1 MKITAALLMLVGLCV
16 AAPLTGSSAKAK
28 RATTIEL
35 TPEIEALTIHEFTTE
50 YAGCGVHGGT
60 VICD

>member
-1 MKITAALLMLVGLCV
+1 MTDEMKS
-16 AAPLTGSSAKAK
+16 LTVE
-28 RATTIEL
+28 EL
-35 TPEIEALTIHEFTTE
+35 NAE